1 MNLARDIDVTLE
13 RRRFHKLRGIPK
25 WRVELHLR
33 PGVTQSAEAN
43 TVKATWNAAVAG
55 AELLAGAK
63 VSPVCPWDDNG
74 KLI

>member
-1 MNLARDIDVTLE
+1 MNRARNIDVTLK

-25 WRVELHLR
+25 WRVELHIR

-43 TVKATWNAAVAG
+43 TVKATWDAAVAG
-55 AELLAGAK
+55 AELFDVAK
-63 VSPVCPWDDNG
+63 VSPICPWDDNG

>member
-1 MNLARDIDVTLE
+1 MNRGRNIDTTLE

-25 WRVELHLR
+25 WRVELHIR

-43 TVKATWNAAVAG
+43 TVKATWDAAVAG
-55 AELLAGAK
+55 AELFIGAV